1 MTHAS
6 KRCHECGNIIVPKR
20 PLDIVEYIT
29 AEEMHNRKMLKQIED
44 VMPFLKKDNW

>member
-1 MTHAS
+1 MTHAR

-29 AEEMHNRKMLKQIED
+29 AEEMHNRKMLKQLED
-44 VMPFLKKDNW
+44 AMPFLKKG